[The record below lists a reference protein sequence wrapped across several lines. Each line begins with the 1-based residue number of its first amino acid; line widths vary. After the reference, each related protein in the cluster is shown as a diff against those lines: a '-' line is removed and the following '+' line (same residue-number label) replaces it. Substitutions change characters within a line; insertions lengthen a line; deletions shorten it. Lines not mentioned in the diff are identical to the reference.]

1 MPSAEPVTAS
11 ALRRPRS
18 APDGTGGQCVTWHGL
33 MLAAST
39 WRAWNNRG
47 QRKEN
52 MQRVTA
58 NIFIGTDDDIQASSD
73 PTQFVI
79 WAGDLAMIHFD
90 HGTADK
96 IREFKAA
103 LDVLLDRMAESE
115 ERADAE
121 EERLAEENETGAMRC
136 PVRE

>member
-1 MPSAEPVTAS
+1 
-11 ALRRPRS
+11 
-18 APDGTGGQCVTWHGL
+18 
-33 MLAAST
+33 
-39 WRAWNNRG
+39 
-47 QRKEN
+47 

-73 PTQFVI
+73 FVI
-79 WAGDLAMIHFD
+79 WAGDMAMIHFD